1 MMRTILFP
9 RMAPL
14 VCLAALV
21 AVLGLLGREAAAG
34 ERLSVTK
41 IDAVMAAMGAQRSGF
56 DASELHAMGLEG
68 LSAVLDRLLPDTA
81 RPGAVDVADETVERI
96 IARLGD
102 ERFPVRESATRDLVE
117 LGRAARPHLIEAAGH
132 SDAEISWRARSI
144 LRKWEI
150 EVKEDKSRF
159 AAGFEVYCEG
169 IQDER
174 RIEELAKRARRVL
187 ESGAPN
193 GARRQIVTACMGAVA
208 RHGDDRYTDLFRPL
222 LEHEDVQVPVLVVRA
237 VGAAARNRDCPAL
250 LLAALEEERRETV
263 VEAMHWAPYCG
274 DGPHRSDVRRLL
286 VAIFEGDD
294 EALKFQVSF
303 PLMSVFDDL
312 PAAEYL
318 FAQLGSKDER
328 RRSDAFDWIGDSSN
342 FGKPASAKLLD
353 AVGPLLESPD
363 HRIRRRALRTLAIYS
378 GEEVVRRLIPML
390 ADPNASIADEVVPR
404 LQHQTDKEMLR
415 RVLAEA
421 AENGDEKIRTKAAKV
436 LEKLDQEK

>member
-9 RMAPL
+9 RMTFP

-21 AVLGLLGREAAAG
+21 AVPGVLGREAAAG

-102 ERFPVRESATRDLVE
+102 ERFPVRESATRELVE

-237 VGAAARNRDCPAL
+237 VGAAVRSRDCPAL
-250 LLAALEEERRETV
+250 LLAALEDARRETV
-263 VEAMHWAPYCG
+263 LEAMRWTAYC

-294 EALKFQVSF
+294 EALKFQVAF
-303 PLMSVFDDL
+303 PLMSVFDD
-312 PAAEYL
+312 PRAADYL
-318 FAQLGSKDER
+318 LAQLGSQDEQ
-328 RRSDAFDWIGDSSN
+328 RRSQAFDWIGDSSN
-342 FGKPASAKLLD
+342 FGKPASVKLLD

-436 LEKLDQEK
+436 LEKLDQKK